1 MATNHDDVISRVIAQ
16 MKGTYSDEVIDH
28 AINTRNFGQMPDW
41 DGIGSATSTCGET
54 IQMWLKVKDGKVT
67 KASFETDGCAATIAC
82 GSIATELATG
92 KNILNAQKIRQK
104 DIIEALNGLPDHN
117 QELAL
122 VASKAIKN
130 AIRDYLVIK
139 REPWKK
145 TYRKL

>member
-1 MATNHDDVISRVIAQ
+1 
-16 MKGTYSDEVIDH
+16 MKDIYSDEVIDH

-54 IQMWLKVKDGKVT
+54 IQMWLNVKDGKVA

-82 GSIATELATG
+82 GSMATELAIG
-92 KNILNAQKIRQK
+92 KDVLSAQKIKQK
-104 DIIEALNGLPDHN
+104 DILEALNGLPDHN

-122 VASKAIKN
+122 VASKAIKG
-130 AIRDYLVIK
+130 AIRDYLALK

-145 TYRKL
+145 SYRKL

>member
-1 MATNHDDVISRVIAQ
+1 